1 MKKLTSLTI
10 ALVLLLNLSACG
22 TLFYPERVGQR
33 HSNEVDIKVAVADGI
48 GLLFFIVPGIIAFA
62 VDYNNGSI
70 YLPSRHSSIDH
81 SVKVVSA
88 DRDIDNDYLEAM
100 LEEEFDIQVDL
111 DASSTLID
119 NNRSLDAVRLLK
131 PDAQSIAFNDFNPS
145 AR

>member
-1 MKKLTSLTI
+1 MKKIISKVIISLLI
-10 ALVLLLNLSACG
+10 INLSGCG

-33 HSNEVDIKVAVADGI
+33 HSNEVDIKIAVADGI

-70 YLPSRHSSIDH
+70 YLPSRHSSNDH
-81 SVKVVSA
+81 SIKVVST
-88 DRDIDNDYLEAM
+88 DSEIDNDYLESM
-100 LEEEFDIQVDL
+100 LEKEFDIQVDL

-131 PDAQSIAFNDFNPS
+131 PDAQSVAFYDFNSS